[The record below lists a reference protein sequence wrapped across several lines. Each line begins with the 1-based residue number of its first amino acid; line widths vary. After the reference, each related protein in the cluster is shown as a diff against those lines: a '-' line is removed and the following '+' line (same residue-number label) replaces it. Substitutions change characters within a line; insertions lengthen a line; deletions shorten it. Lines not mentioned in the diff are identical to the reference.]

1 LQQRSRFLIQ
11 GGRRFLAIHFETLIP
26 RSALCNA
33 SACIYGGIRAS
44 TRALNPHLGD
54 FLMTD
59 KRNPVSS
66 SHREQTRPVFSA
78 RKVALMASVV
88 TGLAVYGFS
97 SSSDRF
103 DIFSSA
109 AHAQVGN
116 AVSSAAQPIGFA
128 DMVERVKPSVISVKV
143 TMKEE
148 TTDANNKDDDDMSG
162 SPMERFFR
170 QFGGP
175 NGGPQNPGR
184 NGRHGE
190 MMGQGSGFFI
200 SSDGYAVTNNH
211 VVDGVDKV
219 EVTTDA
225 GKTYTAKVIGTD
237 PRTDVALIKVEG
249 GSDFPFA
256 KLSEGKARIGD
267 WVLAVGNPFGLGG
280 TVTAGIVS
288 ASGRDIGSGPYDDFI
303 QIDAP
308 VNKGNSGGPAFNMQ
322 GEVVGVNTAIYSPSG
337 GSVGIAFSI
346 PASTVKNVIAQLKD
360 KGSVSR
366 GWIGVQIQPV
376 TRDIADSMGLKQA
389 EGALVADPQKNGP
402 AARAGI
408 EAGDVITAV
417 NGQTV
422 KDAREL
428 ARIIGGFAPGSV
440 VKLDLV
446 HKGKSNVVSLSLG
459 QLPNAQEAKADI
471 DAEGKAATHG
481 TDVPRLGL
489 MVAPAGKVDGAGK
502 EGVVVMKVEPKSAA
516 ADRGL
521 KKGDVILEVAGKSV
535 SNPDDVGEAI
545 EAARTD
551 KKNSVLMRLRS
562 GDASHYVAVPLANG

>member
-1 LQQRSRFLIQ
+1 MTIQQRLPLRSQPEQKRSPFAA
-11 GGRRFLAIHFETLIP
+11 RRL
-26 RSALCNA
+26 
-33 SACIYGGIRAS
+33 
-44 TRALNPHLGD
+44 
-54 FLMTD
+54 
-59 KRNPVSS
+59 
-66 SHREQTRPVFSA
+66 
-78 RKVALMASVV
+78 ALMASVV
-88 TGLAVYGFS
+88 TGLCIAGSGFS
-97 SSSDRF
+97 SSPGSF
-103 DIFSSA
+103 MFATA
-109 AHAQVGN
+109 AHAQARN
-116 AVSSAAQPIGFA
+116 AVSGVAQPMGFA
-128 DMVERVKPSVISVKV
+128 DMVDRVKPSVISVKV
-143 TMKEE
+143 TMKEKVVD
-148 TTDANNKDDDDMSG
+148 TDSKTDDGSD

-170 QFGGP
+170 RFGGP
-175 NGGPQNPGR
+175 EGMPQNPGR
-184 NGRHGE
+184 EGRHGE

-211 VVDGVDKV
+211 VVDGADKV

-237 PRTDVALIKVEG
+237 PRTDIALIKVEG

-288 ASGRDIGSGPYDDFI
+288 ASGRDIGSGPYDDYI

-308 VNKGNSGGPAFNMQ
+308 VNKGNSGGPSFNMQ

-346 PASTVKNVIAQLKD
+346 PASTVETVIAQLKD

-376 TRDIADSMGLKQA
+376 TQDIADSLGLNKA
-389 EGALVADPQKNGP
+389 EGALVADPQRDGP
-402 AARAGI
+402 AAKAGV

-417 NGQTV
+417 NGQTI

-428 ARIIGGFAPGSV
+428 ARVIGGIAPGTTA
-440 VKLDLV
+440 KLDVL
-446 HKGKSNVVSLSLG
+446 HQGKMKVVNLSLG
-459 QLPNAQEAKADI
+459 QLPNAKEAKADV
-471 DAEGKAATHG
+471 ETGSNESNHG
-481 TDVPRLGL
+481 TEVPRLGL
-489 MVAPAGKVDGAGK
+489 TIAPAGKVDGAGK
-502 EGVVVMKVEPKSAA
+502 EGVVVTKVEPKSAA

-535 SNPDDVGEAI
+535 SSSGDVSAALD
-545 EAARTD
+545 AARTD
-551 KKNSVLMRLRS
+551 KKSSVLMRLRA

>member
-1 LQQRSRFLIQ
+1 
-11 GGRRFLAIHFETLIP
+11 
-26 RSALCNA
+26 
-33 SACIYGGIRAS
+33 
-44 TRALNPHLGD
+44 
-54 FLMTD
+54 MTD
-59 KRNPVSS
+59 QRNSAFS
-66 SHREQTRPVFSA
+66 SHREQTRSLFSA
-78 RKVALMASVV
+78 RKVVLMASVV

-97 SSSDRF
+97 PSSDRF
-103 DIFSSA
+103 DIFGSP

-116 AVSSAAQPIGFA
+116 AVSSAVQPLGFA
-128 DMVERVKPSVISVKV
+128 DVVERVKPSVISVKV
-143 TMKEE
+143 TTKGK
-148 TTDANNKDDDDMSG
+148 TADASNKDDADGSG

-175 NGGPQNPGR
+175 NGEYQNPGR

-211 VVDGVDKV
+211 VVEGADKV

-225 GKTYTAKVIGTD
+225 GRTYTAKVVGTD
-237 PRTDVALIKVEG
+237 PRTDLALIKVEG
-249 GSDFPFA
+249 GSDFSFA
-256 KLSEGKARIGD
+256 KLAEGKARIGD

-346 PASTVKNVIAQLKD
+346 PASTVKSVIAQLKD

-376 TRDIADSMGLKQA
+376 TQDIADSMGLKQA
-389 EGALVADPQKNGP
+389 QGALVADPQKDGP
-402 AARAGI
+402 AAKAGV
-408 EAGDVITAV
+408 EAGDVITTAD
-417 NGQTV
+417 GQSI
-422 KDAREL
+422 KDAHEL
-428 ARIIGGFAPGSV
+428 ARIIGSFAPGST
-440 VKLDLV
+440 VKLDVL
-446 HKGKSNVVSLSLG
+446 HKGKSKVVSLSLG
-459 QLPNAQEAKADI
+459 QLPNDQQAKAYIETD
-471 DAEGKAATHG
+471 GKGSAHD
-481 TDVPRLGL
+481 TDVPHLGL
-489 MVAPAGKVDGAGK
+489 TLAPAGKADGASK
-502 EGVVVMKVEPKSAA
+502 EGVVITKVEPKSAA

-521 KKGDVILEVAGKSV
+521 KKGDVILEVAGKNV
-535 SNPDDVGEAI
+535 TKPGDVGDAL

-551 KKNSVLMRLRS
+551 KKGSALMRLRS
-562 GDASHYVAVPLANG
+562 GDASRYVAVPLANG

>member
-1 LQQRSRFLIQ
+1 
-11 GGRRFLAIHFETLIP
+11 
-26 RSALCNA
+26 
-33 SACIYGGIRAS
+33 
-44 TRALNPHLGD
+44 
-54 FLMTD
+54 MTD
-59 KRNPVSS
+59 QRNPVSS
-66 SHREQTRPVFSA
+66 SHREQTRRPLFSR

-103 DIFSSA
+103 DFFIST
-109 AHAQVGN
+109 AHAQVSK
-116 AVSSAAQPIGFA
+116 AVSSDAQPIGFA
-128 DMVERVKPSVISVKV
+128 DVVERVKPSVISVKV
-143 TMKEE
+143 TMKDKA
-148 TTDANNKDDDDMSG
+148 TGANTKDDDDESG

-211 VVDGVDKV
+211 VVDGADKV

-249 GSDFPFA
+249 GADFPFV

-376 TRDIADSMGLKQA
+376 TQDIADSMGLKQA
-389 EGALVADPQKNGP
+389 EGALVADPQKDGP
-402 AARAGI
+402 AAKAGV
-408 EAGDVITAV
+408 EAGDVITSV
-417 NGQTV
+417 NGQSV

-428 ARIIGGFAPGSV
+428 ARIIGGFAPGRTA
-440 VKLDLV
+440 KLDVL
-446 HKGKSNVVSLSLG
+446 HRGKSKVVSLTLG
-459 QLPNAQEAKADI
+459 QLPNAQEAKADTEA
-471 DAEGKAATHG
+471 DDKGSTHN

-489 MVAPAGKVDGAGK
+489 TVAPAGKVDGAGK
-502 EGVVVMKVEPKSAA
+502 EGVVITKVEPKSTA

-535 SNPDDVGEAI
+535 SNPSEVREAL
-545 EAARTD
+545 EGARTD
-551 KKNSVLMRLRS
+551 KKSSVLMRLRS
-562 GDASHYVAVPLANG
+562 GDASHYVAVPLASG